1 MTDIE
6 KTPSSYMN
14 YLPAIFREGE
24 VKEKA
29 NFLGR
34 FLKIYEKILSGIDDG
49 VNLEENKKLQGIE
62 QIIRMIHDYFDPL
75 FTPGP
80 DENEPDS
87 DDFVSYLAGW
97 VALTCRQTWPQI
109 QRRRVLANIVP
120 LYKKRGT
127 KDGLTEFLRLFVGP
141 QIDVEE
147 VFNFEIGR
155 ASTVGEDSIVG
166 GFPPYVFSLDIS
178 YGFGDEGFEL
188 GILRNLLEMTKD
200 IVDLEKPAHTSYAS
214 RYDFPGIMIGDFEE
228 IQRSVVARNTLIWSK
243 NARTK
248 WRR

>member
-1 MTDIE
+1 MD
-6 KTPSSYMN
+6 
-14 YLPAIFREGE
+14 YLPAIYRKGE

-34 FLKIYEKILSGIDDG
+34 FLKIFEKILSGIDDG
-49 VNLEENKKLQGIE
+49 INVEDNTVLRGIE
-62 QIIRMIHDYFDPL
+62 EVIAVIHDFFDPF

-80 DENEPDS
+80 VEDDADAE
-87 DDFVSYLAGW
+87 DFVSYLAGW
-97 VALTCRQTWPQI
+97 VALTFRQTWPQN

-141 QIDVEE
+141 QIEVEE
-147 VFNFEIGR
+147 VFNFRIGDT
-155 ASTVGEDSIVG
+155 STVGEDSIVG
-166 GFPPYVFSLDIS
+166 GFPPHVFSLNIS

-188 GILRNLLEMTKD
+188 GVLRNLLETTRD

-214 RYDFPGIMIGDFEE
+214 RYDFPGIIIGEYQE
-228 IQRSVVARNTLIWSK
+228 KQRSVVSRNTLIWSK
-243 NARTK
+243 NAGTK